1 MSASGFEP
9 ETVCLEGRCSIQLSY
24 APLPCKIKNPLR
36 EILSG
41 RQDSNLRPP
50 GPKPGA
56 MTGLR
61 YAPNI
66 YLNAEGKGFEPLRP
80 FRVDSLANCS
90 VNHSGN
96 PPFLVFFLDRYLLNC
111 ECKYRIVFNIYQ
123 TFFCIFFHIFESNLI
138 ISKPPHA

>member
-24 APLPCKIKNPLR
+24 APEVFKKVSLETVPIKIGMLNLAELR
-36 EILSG
+36 TLIFLKFSIFLSG
-41 RQDSNLRPP
+41 WQDSNLRPP

-61 YAPNI
+61 YTPNF
-66 YLNAEGKGFEPLRP
+66 LVAEGKGFEPLRP
-80 FRVDSLANCS
+80 LRVDSLANCS

-96 PPFLVFFLDRYLLNC
+96 PPCKFFKNFYSV
-111 ECKYRIVFNIYQ
+111 IASANIKRFY
-123 TFFCIFFHIFESNLI
+123 
-138 ISKPPHA
+138 